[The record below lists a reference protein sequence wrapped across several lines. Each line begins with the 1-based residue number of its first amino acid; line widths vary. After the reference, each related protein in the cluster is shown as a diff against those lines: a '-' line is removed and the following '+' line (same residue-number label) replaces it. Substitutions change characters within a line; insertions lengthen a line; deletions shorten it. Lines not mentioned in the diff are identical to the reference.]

1 MNNKVEKILF
11 ILGIAIILFFFF
23 FRGIASFNHS
33 SVVYNYKEEIS
44 QTSKEDLDDRRKN
57 ANEYNENL
65 SAIDP
70 IISIGD
76 ELDSNNVSKNSFDFL
91 KSGNVIGNIEIPK
104 IKMNLPIYDGIG
116 NDNLEKGAVHLKDT
130 SYPTGKES
138 THTVIV
144 GHTGLTT
151 SKIFDDIDKL
161 ELGDYFKVEY
171 LGEEIGYKV
180 ISIKIVEPDNTEDL
194 KIVENKTLVTLVTC
208 IPKSVNSHRLL
219 VTGEKIEQSS
229 DYYDNDEV
237 KESGVELIV
246 IEDISII
253 QILILFGILV
263 SSLIIIVFVVLRF
276 INRRKRNTTK
286 RRGSI

>member
-11 ILGIAIILFFFF
+11 ILGIAIILFPFAL
-23 FRGIASFNHS
+23 RGIASFNHS

-219 VTGEKIEQSS
+219 VTGEKIEQK
-229 DYYDNDEV
+229 Y
-237 KESGVELIV
+237 
-246 IEDISII
+246 
-253 QILILFGILV
+253 
-263 SSLIIIVFVVLRF
+263 
-276 INRRKRNTTK
+276 
-286 RRGSI
+286 

>member
-11 ILGIAIILFFFF
+11 ILGIAIILFPFAL
-23 FRGIASFNHS
+23 RGIASFNHS

-104 IKMNLPIYDGIG
+104 IKMSLPIYDGIG
-116 NDNLEKGAVHLKDT
+116 NDNLEKGAGHLKDT

-208 IPKSVNSHRLL
+208 TPKSVNSHRLL